1 MVSAPRTLYK
11 STSGV
16 APRSQPVTLVD
27 LIDRLLAGGV
37 VVHGH
42 VTLAVADIDLI
53 DLDVALLVA
62 ATATVA
68 SR

>member
-1 MVSAPRTLYK
+1 MVSPPRTLYA
-11 STSGV
+11 S
-16 APRSQPVTLVD
+16 RSAQMARAEPVTLVD
-27 LIDRLLAGGV
+27 LLDRLLAGGV

-42 VTLAVADIDLI
+42 VTLTVADIDLVN
-53 DLDVALLVA
+53 LDVALMVA

>member
-1 MVSAPRTLYK
+1 LVSPPRTLY
-11 STSGV
+11 SSGRH
-16 APRSQPVTLVD
+16 AARSQPVTLVD
-27 LIDRLLAGGV
+27 LLDRLLAGGV

-42 VTLAVADIDLI
+42 VMLAVADIDLVN
-53 DLDVALLVA
+53 LDVALMVA